1 MFSKSTEY
9 ALRATIYI
17 ALKSS
22 EEKKISIVSIAKGI
36 NAPQSFT
43 AKILQNLTNKKNG
56 FISSTPGPS
65 GGFFI
70 KKEARKLPIYRVVE
84 AMGESDVIED
94 CILGFPTCSDE
105 TPCSMHKAYKPIKM
119 DLLKILHDT
128 TIDDL
133 ANAKDSLLRS
143 GFVSFDF

>member
-9 ALRATIYI
+9 ALRATIFI

-22 EEKKISIVSIAKGI
+22 EEKKIGIVAIAKGI

-56 FISSTPGPS
+56 FIASMPGPS
-65 GGFFI
+65 GGFYI
-70 KKEARKLPIYRVVE
+70 RNADRKLPIYRVIE
-84 AMGESDVIED
+84 AMDETDVIED

-105 TPCSMHKAYKPIKM
+105 TPCSMHKAYKPLKLE
-119 DLLKILHDT
+119 LLKILKEK

-133 ANAKDSLLRS
+133 ANGEDSLLRS
-143 GFVSFDF
+143 GFVSFD